1 MELTQISDKL
11 FVRPQVRVEEI
22 ADLASAG
29 FKGIINNRP
38 EGEAPDQPSSED
50 LEAEAT
56 RHGLAYRHIP
66 IVPGQMTEGDA
77 QAFKKAIAQ
86 IDGPVVAFCR
96 TGARSTNL
104 CKLAQ
109 QLS

>member
-1 MELTQISDKL
+1 MELTQVSDKL
-11 FVRPQVRVEEI
+11 FVRPQVHVEEV
-22 ADLASAG
+22 AGLASAG

-38 EGEAPDQPSSED
+38 EGEAPDQPSSDD

-56 RHGLAYRHIP
+56 RHGLAYQHIP

-77 QAFKKAIAQ
+77 RAFAKALAQ
-86 IDGPVVAFCR
+86 MDGPVIAFCR
-96 TGARSTNL
+96 TGARSTNV